1 MQCIFLNGSSIV
13 SKFDSGADYNL
24 ELCPSGLRYRF
35 AKPASFIRD
44 SDGSNPSG
52 SVFWLIRITVSSL
65 GFHPSKTGSTP
76 VSTFSGSL
84 A

>member
-44 SDGSNPSG
+44 SDGSNQSG
-52 SVFWLIRITVSSL
+52 SVYMEV
-65 GFHPSKTGSTP
+65 
-76 VSTFSGSL
+76 
-84 A
+84 

>member
-35 AKPASFIRD
+35 AKPASIIRD

-52 SVFWLIRITVSSL
+52 SVYMEV
-65 GFHPSKTGSTP
+65 
-76 VSTFSGSL
+76 
-84 A
+84 